1 PLIIPVRARRRLGRD
16 LLPGRSVD
24 DEDLI
29 SVVVHLLAEVDV
41 VKVRGI
47 LIAEKQ
53 TDIAMRIV
61 AGRAADLHLQDEIA
75 DGDVFP
81 EREVQRAPVRWLIV
95 ALLELAIDFAALR
108 LNSLPCFWIGRL
120 PVIGTVFE
128 IILED

>member
-1 PLIIPVRARRRLGRD
+1 M
-16 LLPGRSVD
+16 
-24 DEDLI
+24 
-29 SVVVHLLAEVDV
+29 VVHLLAEVDV

-75 DGDVFP
+75 DGDVFH

-95 ALLELAIDFAALR
+95 ALLKLAVNFAALR
-108 LNSLPCFWIGRL
+108 FNNLPCFWIGRL
-120 PVIGTVFE
+120 PAVGTVFE
-128 IILED
+128 IILEN